1 VASVSRYQEVIM
13 KKNELKRLIKPVVKE
28 CIHEVLLE
36 SGLLT
41 NIVSE
46 VAQGM
51 NANVIV
57 ETKQKQSDA
66 LFNEDL
72 QMKRQV
78 QKTNDQL
85 KQHRKKLMDSIGT
98 DAYNGVNLFEGTE
111 PLSKRE
117 ATSSGPK
124 PGAVDLGDPN
134 DAGVDISSLIGGA
147 TQIWKA
153 MK

>member
-1 VASVSRYQEVIM
+1 M
-13 KKNELKRLIKPVVKE
+13 KKNELKALIKPVVKE

-51 NANVIV
+51 NQNVIV

-72 QMKRQV
+72 QIKKQV
-78 QKTNDQL
+78 QESNKKL
-85 KQHRKKLMDSIGT
+85 KQHRTKLMDSIGA
-98 DAYNGVNLFEGTE
+98 DAYNGVNLFEGTD
-111 PLSKRE
+111 PLTNRE
-117 ATSSGPK
+117 AASSGPK

-134 DAGVDISSLIGGA
+134 DAGVDISSLVGGA
-147 TQIWKA
+147 SQIWKA

>member
-1 VASVSRYQEVIM
+1 M

-51 NANVIV
+51 NQNVIV
-57 ETKQKQSDA
+57 EKQQKQSEA
-66 LFNEDL
+66 LFNED
-72 QMKRQV
+72 QQIKKQV
-78 QKTNDQL
+78 QKSNEKL
-85 KQHRKKLMDSIGT
+85 REHRKKLMDSIGAG
-98 DAYNGVNLFEGTE
+98 AYNGVNLFEGTE
-111 PLSKRE
+111 PLSNSD
-117 ATSSGPK
+117 ATSSGPQ
-124 PGAVDLGDPN
+124 PGSVDLGDPN
-134 DAGVDISSLIGGA
+134 DAGVDISSLVGGA
-147 TQIWKA
+147 SQIWKA

>member
-1 VASVSRYQEVIM
+1 M

-51 NANVIV
+51 NQGVIV
-57 ETKQKQSDA
+57 ENKQKTSDD

-72 QMKRQV
+72 QIKKQV
-78 QKTNDQL
+78 QKTNNQL
-85 KQHRKKLMDSIGT
+85 KQHRKKLMDSIGAS
-98 DAYNGVNLFEGTE
+98 AYNGVNLFEGTE

-117 ATSSGPK
+117 ATSSGAK
-124 PGAVDLGDPN
+124 PGSVDLGDPS

-147 TQIWKA
+147 SQVWKA

>member
-1 VASVSRYQEVIM
+1 M

-51 NANVIV
+51 NQNVIV
-57 ETKQKQSDA
+57 ENKQKQSDA
-66 LFNEDL
+66 LFNESL
-72 QMKRQV
+72 QMKKQV
-78 QKTNDQL
+78 QKTNNQL
-85 KQHRKKLMDSIGT
+85 KQHRKKLMDSIGA

-111 PLSKRE
+111 PLTNRE

-124 PGAVDLGDPN
+124 AGAVDLGDPN

-147 TQIWKA
+147 SQIWKA

>member
-1 VASVSRYQEVIM
+1 M
-13 KKNELKRLIKPVVKE
+13 KKNELKKLIKPVVKE

-51 NANVIV
+51 NTNVIV
-57 ETKQKQSDA
+57 ENKQKTSDA

-72 QMKRQV
+72 QMKKQA
-78 QKTNDQL
+78 QKTNNQL
-85 KQHRKKLMDSIGT
+85 KQHRKKLMDSIGN

-111 PLSKRE
+111 PLSNRE

-124 PGAVDLGDPN
+124 PGTVDLGDPS

-147 TQIWKA
+147 SQVWKA
-153 MK
+153 IK

>member
-1 VASVSRYQEVIM
+1 M

-51 NANVIV
+51 NQNVIV
-57 ETKQKQSDA
+57 ETKQKRSDA

-78 QKTNDQL
+78 KKTNEKL
-85 KQHRKKLMDSIGT
+85 KQHRKKLEQMLITELICLRVQSHCPIEKQHLK
-98 DAYNGVNLFEGTE
+98 AQNLE
-111 PLSKRE
+111 L
-117 ATSSGPK
+117 
-124 PGAVDLGDPN
+124 
-134 DAGVDISSLIGGA
+134 
-147 TQIWKA
+147 
-153 MK
+153 

>member
-1 VASVSRYQEVIM
+1 M
-13 KKNELKRLIKPVVKE
+13 KKNELKKLIKPVVKE

-51 NANVIV
+51 NQNVIT

-66 LFNEDL
+66 LFNEDM
-72 QMKRQV
+72 QIKRQA
-78 QKTNDQL
+78 KKSNERLTE
-85 KQHRKKLMDSIGT
+85 HRKKLMDSIGKG
-98 DAYNGVNLFEGTE
+98 AYNGVNLFEGTE
-111 PLSKRE
+111 PLTNRE

-124 PGAVDLGDPN
+124 PGSVDLGDPN
-134 DAGVDISSLIGGA
+134 DSGVDISSLIGGA
-147 TQIWKA
+147 SQVWKA
-153 MK
+153 IK

>member
-1 VASVSRYQEVIM
+1 M

-51 NANVIV
+51 SQNVIV
-57 ETKQKQSDA
+57 ESEQKTSDS

-72 QMKRQV
+72 QIKKQV
-78 QKTNDQL
+78 QKTNEQL
-85 KQHRKKLMDSIGT
+85 RQHRKKLMDSIGT
-98 DAYNGVNLFEGTE
+98 SAYNGVNLFEGTE

-117 ATSSGPK
+117 ATSSGAK
-124 PGAVDLGDPN
+124 PGSVDLGDPS

-147 TQIWKA
+147 SQVWKA

>member
-1 VASVSRYQEVIM
+1 M
-13 KKNELKRLIKPVVKE
+13 KKNELKALIKPVVKE

-57 ETKQKQSDA
+57 ESKQKTSDA

-72 QMKRQV
+72 QMKKQV
-78 QKTNDQL
+78 QKTNEQL
-85 KQHRKKLMDSIGT
+85 RQHRKKLMDSIGK

-111 PLSKRE
+111 PLTNRE

-124 PGAVDLGDPN
+124 PGTVDLGDPN

-147 TQIWKA
+147 SQVWKA

>member
-1 VASVSRYQEVIM
+1 M

-51 NANVIV
+51 NQNVIV
-57 ETKQKQSDA
+57 EKQQKQSDA

-72 QMKRQV
+72 QIKKQV
-78 QKTNDQL
+78 QKTNEQM
-85 KQHRKKLMDSIGT
+85 KQHRKKLMDSIGK
-98 DAYNGVNLFEGTE
+98 DAYNGVNLFEGTD
-111 PLSKRE
+111 PLTSRE

-124 PGAVDLGDPN
+124 PGTVDLGEPG

-147 TQIWKA
+147 SQVWKA

>member
-1 VASVSRYQEVIM
+1 M
-13 KKNELKRLIKPVVKE
+13 KKNDLKRLIKPVVKE

-51 NANVIV
+51 NQNVIV
-57 ETKQKQSDA
+57 EKEQKQSDA
-66 LFNEDL
+66 LFNENL
-72 QMKRQV
+72 QIKKQV
-78 QKTNDQL
+78 QKTNEQL

-98 DAYNGVNLFEGTE
+98 SAYNGVNLFEGTE
-111 PLSKRE
+111 PLRNSD

-124 PGAVDLGDPN
+124 AGAVDLGDPN

-147 TQIWKA
+147 SQVWKA
-153 MK
+153 IK

>member
-1 VASVSRYQEVIM
+1 M
-13 KKNELKRLIKPVVKE
+13 KKNELKKLIKPVVKE

-51 NANVIV
+51 NQNVIV
-57 ETKQKQSDA
+57 ETKQKTSDA
-66 LFNEDL
+66 LFNED
-72 QMKRQV
+72 QQIKKQV
-78 QKTNDQL
+78 QKSNKKL
-85 KQHRKKLMDSIGT
+85 REHRKKLMDSIGN
-98 DAYNGVNLFEGTE
+98 DAYNGVNLFEGTD
-111 PLSKRE
+111 PLSNRE

-124 PGAVDLGDPN
+124 PGTVDLGDPS

-147 TQIWKA
+147 SQVWKA
-153 MK
+153 IK

>member
-1 VASVSRYQEVIM
+1 M

-72 QMKRQV
+72 QMKKQV
-78 QKTNDQL
+78 QKSNEQL
-85 KQHRKKLMDSIGT
+85 RQHRKKLMDSIGA
-98 DAYNGVNLFEGTE
+98 DAYNGVNLFESTE
-111 PLSKRE
+111 PLTNRE
-117 ATSSGPK
+117 ATSTGPK
-124 PGAVDLGDPN
+124 AGAVDLGDPS

-147 TQIWKA
+147 SQIWKA